1 MLKFLRFNIGGFFDG
16 YDEVRLWIYKH
27 SAKYEILS
35 MNFNR
40 IENLDLYENKRL
52 LVKNPKQLS
61 KWDTLG
67 VNSWA
72 DEYSECCCD
81 GTQWRLTYREEGK
94 KTRHISGSNGYPPQ
108 WNQFMEW
115 LDALMPEMQFAKE
128 KEDKGCDID
137 SEIEDK
143 WYDLQEAKTDSER
156 EAAWRNLL
164 EGDGWKLSK
173 EDMDYLMDREGQSP
187 EGDV

>member
-1 MLKFLRFNIGGFFDG
+1 MLKFLRFHIGGFFSG

-52 LVKNPKQLS
+52 PVKNPEQLS
-61 KWDTLG
+61 EWDTLG

-81 GTQWRLTYREEGK
+81 GTQWRLSYREEGK
-94 KTRHISGSNGYPPQ
+94 KIRYISGSNAYPHQ
-108 WNQFMEW
+108 WKRFMEW
-115 LDALMPEMQFAKE
+115 LDMLMPEMEFKKYIE
-128 KEDKGCDID
+128 ENEDT
-137 SEIEDK
+137 
-143 WYDLQEAKTDSER
+143 Y
-156 EAAWRNLL
+156 
-164 EGDGWKLSK
+164 
-173 EDMDYLMDREGQSP
+173 
-187 EGDV
+187 